1 LAKKLLAAGAEV
13 GILDNFDDFYSPQA
27 KRQNITGL
35 PVRLFTSDIRDPES
49 VHAAASEGWDAIVHL
64 AALAGVRPSITSPR
78 SYIETNVTGTLN
90 VLEAARATRISQV
103 VFGSSSSV
111 YGASGKGPFK
121 ESSSLPATL
130 SPYAATKIA
139 GEQLCSVYSHLHGI
153 RCVVLRFFT
162 VYGPGQRPDLA
173 ISKFTRAILEG
184 RPIPFHGDGSS
195 RRDYTHVSDIV
206 AGISSALEY
215 RKTPYEVFNLGNGH
229 RITLAEL
236 VETLEQITG
245 KAALI
250 ERVPAQAADM
260 RETWADIGSARQVLG
275 YEPKIAL
282 RAGLEQFA
290 AWATRDA
297 TEGRESLGPAR
308 DPRPTC
314 GNAGPDQCGCKG

>member
-1 LAKKLLAAGAEV
+1 MTGRVLITGGAGFIGSHLAKKLVATGAEV
-13 GILDNFDDFYSPQA
+13 AILDNFDDFYSPQA
-27 KRQNITGL
+27 KRQNIKRL
-35 PVRLFTSDIRDPES
+35 PVKLFTADIRDPEA
-49 VHAAASEGWDAIVHL
+49 VNAAAAEGWDAIVHL

-90 VLEAARATRISQV
+90 VLEAARAARISQV

-121 ESSSLPATL
+121 ESSPLPATL
-130 SPYAATKIA
+130 SPYAATKVA

-206 AGISSALEY
+206 AGIIAALDYHKE
-215 RKTPYEVFNLGNGH
+215 PYGVFNLGSGR
-229 RITLAEL
+229 RIKLAEL
-236 VETLEQITG
+236 VAGLERITG
-245 KAALI
+245 KGAVVEHL
-250 ERVPAQAADM
+250 PQQAADM
-260 RETWADIGSARQVLG
+260 TETWADTAKAETVLG
-275 YEPKIAL
+275 F
-282 RAGLEQFA
+282 RAKTDLSEGLNDFVQ
-290 AWATRDA
+290 WVKCD
-297 TEGRESLGPAR
+297 
-308 DPRPTC
+308 
-314 GNAGPDQCGCKG
+314 